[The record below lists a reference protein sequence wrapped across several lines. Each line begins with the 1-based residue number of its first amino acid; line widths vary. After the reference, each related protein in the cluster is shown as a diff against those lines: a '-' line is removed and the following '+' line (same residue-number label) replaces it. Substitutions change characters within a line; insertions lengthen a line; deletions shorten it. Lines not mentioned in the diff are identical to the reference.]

1 VEPLKAQLAE
11 VDQAIKDQL
20 DLIAAT
26 KANISKNDQKI
37 DKLLQ
42 SATSHVYMCVR
53 RIALAS
59 LYNFSIGFWNC
70 TDIAVLVDF
79 SFIRV

>member
-1 VEPLKAQLAE
+1 LILVILYAQLAE

-42 SATSHVYMCVR
+42 SATRS
-53 RIALAS
+53 
-59 LYNFSIGFWNC
+59 
-70 TDIAVLVDF
+70 
-79 SFIRV
+79 